1 MNDWQKTVAKFTKL
15 HKGKSLTEILPLA
28 KAEYRK
34 THKVRKIV
42 KKHRNT
48 KGHKKKQHGGNDHG
62 TGYGSNDH
70 GTGYGSTTADESTGD
85 GVQSGGKRRKRRTK
99 KSRKGKKAKK
109 SYRRRH

>member
-34 THKVRKIV
+34 THKVGKIAKKPRKT
-42 KKHRNT
+42 R
-48 KGHKKKQHGGNDHG
+48 GHKKKQHGGEDPVPANNGDFSENIFSNG
-62 TGYGSNDH
+62 GS
-70 GTGYGSTTADESTGD
+70 STSPQQD
-85 GVQSGGKRRKRRTK
+85 GGKRRKRRTK

-109 SYRRRH
+109 SHSRRRH

>member
-34 THKVRKIV
+34 THKVGKIA
-42 KKHRNT
+42 KKPRNT
-48 KGHKKKQHGGNDHG
+48 KGRKKQRGGDPAP
-62 TGYGSNDH
+62 SND
-70 GTGYGSTTADESTGD
+70 DELD
-85 GVQSGGKRRKRRTK
+85 GKYASVSGGEQAPHVGGKRRKRRTK

-109 SYRRRH
+109 SHSRRRH

>member
-34 THKVRKIV
+34 THKVGKIV
-42 KKHRNT
+42 KKPRKT
-48 KGHKKKQHGGNDHG
+48 RDHKKKQRGGEVEA
-62 TGYGSNDH
+62 SNADEYSLNNLLNE
-70 GTGYGSTTADESTGD
+70 GGSTSPQQE
-85 GVQSGGKRRKRRTK
+85 GGKRRKRRTK

-109 SYRRRH
+109 SHSRRRH

>member
-34 THKVRKIV
+34 THKVGKIV
-42 KKHRNT
+42 KKPRKT
-48 KGHKKKQHGGNDHG
+48 RGHKKKQHGGEPLPANEAELDERYAPV
-62 TGYGSNDH
+62 TGGEQ
-70 GTGYGSTTADESTGD
+70 APPQE
-85 GVQSGGKRRKRRTK
+85 GGKIRKRRTK
-99 KSRKGKKAKK
+99 KSRKVKKAKK